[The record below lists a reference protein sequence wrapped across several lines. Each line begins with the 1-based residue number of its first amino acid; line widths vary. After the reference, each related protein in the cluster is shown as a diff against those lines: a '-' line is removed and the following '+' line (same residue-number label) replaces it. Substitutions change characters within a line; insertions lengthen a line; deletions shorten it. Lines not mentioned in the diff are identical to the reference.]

1 MPPSNKQTLGV
12 SVYMAIFVLGR
23 LFSLL
28 YSLDAIRARNV
39 IQLVLHICFQLCM
52 FVYAVTEIPQT
63 RSALRN
69 LDDARACVPRGGT
82 YDCLG
87 KGSLYFILLNILV
100 WPIVITAIAT
110 AGYVFLARRLYVQ
123 FGWEEFRI
131 LNASIGLK
139 RACRASRLTTGM
151 YRTYA
156 CMVSLLKLLAFF
168 ASAFCMAYIVLIT
181 ALWRD
186 KTELIITVIALP
198 VFYPTIAVTGWALI
212 TEDAALMLVSLFL
225 LFAGEAYFVYKLAS
239 LWLPRTA
246 KLYTSTR
253 ATLAVFSAFA
263 ILVLLAVLGNGVACL
278 LNFGKGLL
286 PAHQERR
293 QRAAAVF
300 QPSVAREKGQERHVE
315 ERLVIE

>member
-1 MPPSNKQTLGV
+1 MASYHPVPSLYSLTDVGSMDSIHLHDQTSHPVAAAVRTAKRPPWSLRRTYRDSSSDERVYLCVVLFEAVTVTALAMAAFLVMVTRMPPSNKQTLGV

-23 LFSLL
+23 YVPPPPPPPPSPRPLFAVSHSLFSLL

-39 IQLVLHICFQLCM
+39 IQLCM

-139 RACRASRLTTGM
+139 RM

-212 TEDAALMLVSLFL
+212 TEDAA
-225 LFAGEAYFVYKLAS
+225 
-239 LWLPRTA
+239 
-246 KLYTSTR
+246 
-253 ATLAVFSAFA
+253 
-263 ILVLLAVLGNGVACL
+263 
-278 LNFGKGLL
+278 
-286 PAHQERR
+286 
-293 QRAAAVF
+293 
-300 QPSVAREKGQERHVE
+300 
-315 ERLVIE
+315 